1 MEGSIGGVEPEEK
14 HPLPRRKCLI
24 FQLTR
29 LYALVRRV
37 MNNEFDF
44 EKFSNYLSG
53 KYTKKGKSNRRLK
66 KGSRRKKKVKS
77 FHKKIPKFE
86 ALTSKTIG
94 YNDLSIKDSTVDG
107 GVYNFQHVR
116 PYYVHEV
123 ELSDSMA
130 PKIGTKSLRLLCSME
145 IARNCESLRSAH
157 IVNQCWNNLWKPI
170 WEIILYNNMDS
181 PYLFKLFATQF
192 SQCTDFQCHTKLSI
206 DFQHQY
212 RRLVNQERDMVL
224 HRHLLIGASP
234 KHRIETICGNFHVAS
249 FINIHQSFSYEGLI
263 SIKISS
269 QLSRDSLILLSNL
282 TSITHLDVSG
292 CRNVDDSVINSWC
305 IAINVG
311 KLPHLNCLIL
321 NNCPI
326 TQVGLL
332 KLLNLNRGDIFYV
345 ESDISI
351 DVKESH
357 NAWKSSYQ
365 NTALLSLCSLD
376 KWYHVN
382 LLYYTAQ
389 HTLDS
394 YLTRMKSIIVED
406 YRIVEDKILPHS
418 DTDMINTQITSAWL
432 HNLNRKLGT
441 NPVYSY
447 LLSQRIPSRPK
458 EIIKVTKENK
468 LSVVPKRK
476 VKVTSLNSFFE
487 I

>member
-1 MEGSIGGVEPEEK
+1 
-14 HPLPRRKCLI
+14 
-24 FQLTR
+24 
-29 LYALVRRV
+29 
-37 MNNEFDF
+37 MNNGFDF
-44 EKFSNYLSG
+44 EKFSSYLSG
-53 KYTKKGKSNRRLK
+53 KYTKKEKSNRRLK

-77 FHKKIPKFE
+77 FQKRIPKFE
-86 ALTSKTIG
+86 VLTSKTIG
-94 YNDLSIKDSTVDG
+94 YNDLSIKDSTVHG

-145 IARNCESLRSAH
+145 IARNCESLRLAH
-157 IVNQCWNNLWKPI
+157 IDKECWNNLWKQI

-192 SQCTDFQCHTKLSI
+192 SQCTDFPCHTKLSI

-212 RRLVNQERDMVL
+212 RRLVNQERDVVL

-234 KHRIETICGNFHVAS
+234 KHRIETICGNFHLAS
-249 FINIHQSFSYEGLI
+249 FINVHQSFSYGGLV
-263 SIKISS
+263 SIKVRS
-269 QLSRDSLILLSNL
+269 QLSRESLISLSNL

-321 NNCPI
+321 NDCPI
-326 TQVGLL
+326 TKSGLL
-332 KLLNLNRGDIFYV
+332 KLLNLTRGDIFYL
-345 ESDISI
+345 ESHIQI
-351 DVKESH
+351 DLKESH
-357 NAWKSSYQ
+357 NEWNSSYQ

-389 HTLDS
+389 KTLDF
-394 YLTRMKSIIVED
+394 YLTRMKSTIVED
-406 YRIVEDKILPHS
+406 YRIVEDKISPHS
-418 DTDMINTQITSAWL
+418 DIDKINTQLTSAWL
-432 HNLNRKLGT
+432 HNLQRKLGN

-447 LLSQRIPSRPK
+447 LLSQRVPPQPK
-458 EIIKVTKENK
+458 EVIKVTKENK

-476 VKVTSLNSFFE
+476 VKITSLNSFFE
-487 I
+487 V